1 MDDYNSI
8 IASRILDNV
17 ERMINTTAQPQM
29 LGGKRM
35 RKFVLPSSTEY
46 DYPSSLSVGSMT
58 PQKPALLSGVDEFK
72 KSFPVKKRGIKAPVV
87 VAGKRGESNPR
98 KVGGKVHLEEEE
110 PEEEEDVEG
119 GAFNFGKAF
128 KSVTKPLA
136 KIATKAVSKV
146 ASKAI
151 DEAPMMMMAA
161 GKSKKR
167 GRPKK
172 MMGSDPST
180 YTPECV
186 EAGALIKNKPAEFQ
200 SSLYPPALA
209 SYSPNTK
216 GSGLAKPK
224 RVSARGQL
232 VSKVMKQKGLSLAEA
247 SKYIKANNLY

>member
-1 MDDYNSI
+1 MNDYNSI
-8 IASRILDNV
+8 IASRILDNY

-35 RKFVLPSSTEY
+35 RKFVLPGSTEY
-46 DYPSSLSVGSMT
+46 DYPSSLSVGSMDG
-58 PQKPALLSGVDEFK
+58 QKPALLSGVDEFK

-98 KVGGKVHLEEEE
+98 KVGGKVHLEEES
-110 PEEEEDVEG
+110 EEEDLEG

-172 MMGSDPST
+172 KMMGADPST

-209 SYSPNTK
+209 SYSPSTK